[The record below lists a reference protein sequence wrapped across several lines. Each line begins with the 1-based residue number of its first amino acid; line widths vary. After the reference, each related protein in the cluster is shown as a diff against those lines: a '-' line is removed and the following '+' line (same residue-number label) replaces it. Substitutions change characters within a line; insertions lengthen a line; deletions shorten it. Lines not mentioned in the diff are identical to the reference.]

1 MTNDFFL
8 NGSVTS
14 EKTLT
19 SPKYLR
25 HYTSELG
32 VPFNPSSSNAIS
44 MKLFYGPNHI
54 NTLKKE
60 GMELDKLVFL
70 GRNIIGWINRFA
82 IIPIFN
88 WLERYFESYGL
99 IILILTI
106 LIKVV
111 LFPLTFKSY
120 QSTAKMQE
128 VQPLIQEIQ
137 RKYKNDKD
145 KLNQEMMKVYQ
156 ENKVNPAGGCLPLV
170 VQMPIIISLYWVVT
184 QPLKFMLNIPVD
196 KIYGKFN
203 ESKVLIENGLMQI
216 FNIKQRY
223 NAEIFIVNNFNPDK
237 VKDLLNQDL
246 INRIVDIGKGL
257 NFLGLNLSFIP
268 TIDTNKLFGAEAAI
282 YLPLLLIPILGVLTT
297 YISTKL
303 TMPQTP
309 QGAEANPTQNAMM
322 YMGPVMTLI
331 FSFQLPAGVGLYWIA
346 GYVFQIFQQL
356 YINKHIMKKKE
367 AATK

>member
-1 MTNDFFL
+1 
-8 NGSVTS
+8 
-14 EKTLT
+14 
-19 SPKYLR
+19 
-25 HYTSELG
+25 
-32 VPFNPSSSNAIS
+32 
-44 MKLFYGPNHI
+44 MKLVLLPL
-54 NTLKKE
+54 TLKQY
-60 GMELDKLVFL
+60 
-70 GRNIIGWINRFA
+70 R
-82 IIPIFN
+82 
-88 WLERYFESYGL
+88 
-99 IILILTI
+99 
-106 LIKVV
+106 
-111 LFPLTFKSY
+111 
-120 QSTAKMQE
+120 STAKMQE

-257 NFLGLNLSFIP
+257 NFLDLNLSFIP